1 MERQLRLPGR
11 VDVDRFLRLDVA
23 LLVVNAGLDDAVPD
37 GLSGKGGRSGHLPP
51 PSTEAAARREGRSRL
66 LQQQEP
72 RSLLLIFVSR
82 TLDLNREDG
91 QLVAQQL
98 GGL

>member
-37 GLSGKGGRSGHLPP
+37 GLNGRGGQSGHPWP
-51 PSTEAAARREGRSRL
+51 PSTEAAARREGRSGL
-66 LQQQEP
+66 LQQREP
-72 RSLLLIFVSR
+72 RLIFFNICIQ
-82 TLDLNREDG
+82 DLKFER
-91 QLVAQQL
+91 
-98 GGL
+98 